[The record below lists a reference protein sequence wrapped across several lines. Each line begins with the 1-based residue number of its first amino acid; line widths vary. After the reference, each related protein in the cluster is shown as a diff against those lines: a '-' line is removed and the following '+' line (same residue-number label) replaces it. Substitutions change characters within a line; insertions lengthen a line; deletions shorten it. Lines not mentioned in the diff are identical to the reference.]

1 MAVFCLGDNMK
12 KVEMVGHQGDV
23 VIFEIDNFPAGE
35 KYQDELTNKGQL
47 ALGELSGHNHA
58 FEDRSSVDLF
68 KIKGYDGLSFFE
80 TKKPATLTHGL
91 IKGFKGKEADQDYH
105 STLLLKEGKKYIT
118 GIVEETDWLTRTVR
132 RVVD

>member
-1 MAVFCLGDNMK
+1 MK
-12 KVEMVGHQGDV
+12 VVELVGHQGDV
-23 VIFEIDNFPAGE
+23 VIFKIDEFPEGTRI
-35 KYQDELTNKGQL
+35 QDELTKNHQL

-58 FEDRSSVDLF
+58 FTEPMNVDLF
-68 KIKGYDGLSFFE
+68 KIDDEKYSGLSFFKV
-80 TKKPATLTHGL
+80 KKPTILEHGL

-105 STLLLKEGKKYIT
+105 SMLTLKEGNYIT